1 MGDVNQSKSGI
12 AVAKQRDGSWS
23 FILTFKGVTHPATGK
38 FPSQLQAQFAGQAAL
53 KALES
58 RPRG

>member
-1 MGDVNQSKSGI
+1 
-12 AVAKQRDGSWS
+12 
-23 FILTFKGVTHPATGK
+23 LTFKGVTHPATGK
-38 FPSQLQAQFAGQAAL
+38 FPSQLQAQFAGKAAL